1 MIRQAQVNDLTQI
14 QEIYNHAIK
23 HTTAVYTYETV
34 TLEERE
40 NWFQTKQQLQQP
52 VFVYER
58 NGEVLGFATYGQFR
72 NWPAYQFT
80 IEHSLY
86 VSPNARR
93 EGIASQLLENIIQD
107 AREKQVQTMMAGI
120 DDQNIQSKL
129 LHEKFGF
136 RHMGTLEKVGYK
148 FDQWLDL
155 AFYQIQLK

>member
-1 MIRQAQVNDLTQI
+1 MIQI

-40 NWFQTKQQLQQP
+40 KWFQTM
-52 VFVYER
+52 V
-58 NGEVLGFATYGQFR
+58 
-72 NWPAYQFT
+72 
-80 IEHSLY
+80 
-86 VSPNARR
+86 
-93 EGIASQLLENIIQD
+93 
-107 AREKQVQTMMAGI
+107 AGI

-148 FDQWLDL
+148 FEQWLDL